1 MDMFYLVKSRPNWA
15 DEIDFDG
22 FDLLSEDEY
31 QNALEQFEKKT
42 TDWSNTL
49 WPFRRRA

>member
-22 FDLLSEDEY
+22 FDLLNEDEWEMY
-31 QNALEQFEKKT
+31 YH
-42 TDWSNTL
+42 SGV
-49 WPFRRRA
+49 